1 MPAPVALLVAS
12 RYTRCLATV
21 TDESGFKAQVGRI
34 ICVRIKFSGS
44 VTMMM
49 LMRGKIY
56 YYEF

>member
-1 MPAPVALLVAS
+1 MLWW
-12 RYTRCLATV
+12 RYWERRGTRWLATV
-21 TDESGFKAQVGRI
+21 TDESGFKAQAGRI